1 MKMFYYF
8 IDPWHVIDEQ
18 KIVHGCSTFN
28 VVVPFYHIEVCKMS
42 WQVALLNGIE
52 ATVQ

>member
-28 VVVPFYHIEVCKMS
+28 VVIIRFSYFLSHLQDVMTSCSIK
-42 WQVALLNGIE
+42 WD
-52 ATVQ
+52 